1 MKETSVIV
9 IGDAGGGGV
18 GRAINNWQ
26 RGSSSAGFALMI
38 PLHRLGQVQQ
48 FQGNAMA
55 SEEEFDNTIF
65 PEQEKVEVCILRQ
78 EQVRSIKAQQAS
90 ASRERHS
97 TNGNTLYVS
106 QKRKISLNVLTWGQ
120 SQKVL

>member
-1 MKETSVIV
+1 
-9 IGDAGGGGV
+9 
-18 GRAINNWQ
+18 
-26 RGSSSAGFALMI
+26 
-38 PLHRLGQVQQ
+38 
-48 FQGNAMA
+48 MA

-90 ASRERHS
+90 ASMSRERHS

-106 QKRKISLNVLTWGQ
+106 QKRKISLNVLTWGP